1 MKKIIATLLI
11 PITALILLFEKVIEA
26 ALAIGQPITD
36 GVTLIVEKNYNFW
49 KKYSNGR
56 RVNR

>member
-11 PITALILLFEKVIEA
+11 PITALILLFEKAIEV
-26 ALAIGQPITD
+26 ALAIGQPIAD

-49 KKYSNGR
+49 KQIFKWKDSE
-56 RVNR
+56 

>member
-49 KKYSNGR
+49 KKIFKWKESE
-56 RVNR
+56 

>member
-11 PITALILLFEKVIEA
+11 PITALILLFEKAIEVV
-26 ALAIGQPITD
+26 LAIGQPIAD

-49 KKYSNGR
+49 KQIFKWKDSE
-56 RVNR
+56 

>member
-26 ALAIGQPITD
+26 ALAISQPIVD
-36 GVTLIVEKNYNFW
+36 GLILIVEKNYNFW
-49 KKYSNGR
+49 KQIFKWKDGE
-56 RVNR
+56 

>member
-26 ALAIGQPITD
+26 AVGIGQPIAE
-36 GVTLIVEKNYNFW
+36 GIIFIVESNYNFW
-49 KKYSNGR
+49 KQIFKWKDGE
-56 RVNR
+56 